1 MKTVSVNSFLTKQ
14 ELFQAATLAQY
25 TKNGKLASTIC
36 EKIIT
41 PNIERINHKLG
52 QENDPM
58 FLAYMVEHSLGR
70 WGLT

>member
-1 MKTVSVNSFLTKQ
+1 MKTVAVTSFLTKQ
-14 ELFQAATLAQY
+14 ELYQAATLAQS

-36 EKIIT
+36 EKIIK

-58 FLAYMVEHSLGR
+58 YLAYVVEYTLGR
-70 WGLT
+70 WGLK